1 MPATNAILESKGVK
15 AGLIVTAGFKEV
27 LTNRRSQIPGGL
39 GGWISFVTPEP
50 VVPLERTVQCT
61 GRISATGE
69 IAIPLDEAALRRDL
83 ADLKRQNPEAIT
95 ISLLNSYVNDE
106 HERAVASI
114 VREEFGPEIEIIGSA
129 SVLPEAG
136 EYERTVTAAAN
147 AVVKPIVKKY
157 MEGLQKLL
165 LPDSKTIRILK
176 SDGALTSLS
185 QAGELPVKLLMSGP
199 AGGVQGVV
207 DVISKQT
214 PYKNLITLDVS
225 GSGNRQP

>member
-1 MPATNAILESKGVK
+1 M
-15 AGLIVTAGFKEV
+15 TAGFKEV

-39 GGWISFVTPEP
+39 GGWISFVPPEP

-69 IAIPLDEAALRRDL
+69 IAISLDEAALRRDL
-83 ADLKRQNPEAIT
+83 EDLKRQNPEAIT

-106 HERAVASI
+106 HERHVVKI
-114 VREEFGPEIEIIGSA
+114 VREEFGPEIEIICSA
-129 SVLPEAG
+129 DVLPEAG

-147 AVVKPIVKKY
+147 AVVKPIVKRY
-157 MEGLQKLL
+157 MTGLQKLL

-185 QAGELPVKLLMSGP
+185 QAGELPVNLLMSGP

-225 GSGNRQP
+225 RFRSHQRWFRREG